1 MDNALSGCPSIRLS
15 AVRNILSVLPPSRH
29 EKNVVQSNKKG
40 SAFVIKEVKVIC
52 LVVFYLS
59 LNLPALSL
67 TESIACKVGL
77 NTWHQLF
84 YILRFCVL
92 CSELTS
98 PAQCKYSERRV
109 QCKTKNTF
117 FEFALPSRLSL
128 YYANIAK
135 GECIAK
141 SKKLI
146 FDFCTAEPN
155 PILCKYTEIH
165 LICLLAYHVFA
176 FNLNIFFAM

>member
-67 TESIACKVGL
+67 TESIVCKVGL

-98 PAQCKYSERRV
+98 PAQCKYSERREH
-109 QCKTKNTF
+109 CKKQKTYF
-117 FEFALPSRLSL
+117 
-128 YYANIAK
+128 
-135 GECIAK
+135 
-141 SKKLI
+141 
-146 FDFCTAEPN
+146 
-155 PILCKYTEIH
+155 
-165 LICLLAYHVFA
+165 
-176 FNLNIFFAM
+176 

>member
-1 MDNALSGCPSIRLS
+1 M
-15 AVRNILSVLPPSRH
+15 RNKLSVLPPSRH

-77 NTWHQLF
+77 NTRHQLF

-117 FEFALPSRLSL
+117 FEFALPSRIL

-135 GECIAK
+135 GECNAK

-176 FNLNIFFAM
+176 FNLNIFLAM

>member
-1 MDNALSGCPSIRLS
+1 MVSALSGCSSIRLS
-15 AVRNILSVLPPSRH
+15 AVRNKLSVLPPSRH

-77 NTWHQLF
+77 NIWHQLF

-117 FEFALPSRLSL
+117 FEFALPSRIL

-141 SKKLI
+141 SKKLVL
-146 FDFCTAEPN
+146 DFCTAESN

-165 LICLLAYHVFA
+165 LICLLSYHVFA
-176 FNLNIFFAM
+176 FNLNIFLAM

>member
-1 MDNALSGCPSIRLS
+1 MDSALSGCSSIRLS
-15 AVRNILSVLPPSRH
+15 VVRNILSILPPSRH

-77 NTWHQLF
+77 NIWHQLF

-117 FEFALPSRLSL
+117 FW
-128 YYANIAK
+128 I
-135 GECIAK
+135 CIA
-141 SKKLI
+141 
-146 FDFCTAEPN
+146 EPH
-155 PILCKYTEIH
+155 PILCKYSERREHCKKQKTYFWFLYCRAKSYIMQ
-165 LICLLAYHVFA
+165 IYGNS
-176 FNLNIFFAM
+176 FNLFIVIPCFCF